1 MTSYRIS
8 EARPEHLACLPA
20 VERAAAG
27 LLAGH
32 APESALAETTS
43 PEAFAKAQRDGH
55 LWVVLAD
62 ETPVGLAHVERIE
75 PDSVHLEEIDVH
87 PAHGRRGLGTLLL
100 LHVCRWAA
108 VHGYESVTLTTFRDL
123 PWNMPFYARLG
134 FAVVPRQ
141 DLSPA
146 LRCVV
151 EDEDRRGL
159 DASRRVVMRRG
170 LCYNRLHTMKAV
182 RCWAL

>member
-1 MTSYRIS
+1 M
-8 EARPEHLACLPA
+8 
-20 VERAAAG
+20 
-27 LLAGH
+27 
-32 APESALAETTS
+32 
-43 PEAFAKAQRDGH
+43 
-55 LWVVLAD
+55 
-62 ETPVGLAHVERIE
+62 
-75 PDSVHLEEIDVH
+75 
-87 PAHGRRGLGTLLL
+87 
-100 LHVCRWAA
+100 CRWAA

-134 FAVVPRQ
+134 FAVVPRH

-170 LCYNRLHTMKAV
+170 LCYNRLHMMRAV
-182 RCWAL
+182 RC